1 MEETEKPKVKKIK
14 KPKTEK
20 VEKVEKVE
28 EPKLSEPPKQLDL
41 PFTPVEIVP
50 EEPKKEESKEVKD
63 LDEAGKSIGKTVG
76 ESENKNFLEG
86 LWKSILDLFK

>member
-1 MEETEKPKVKKIK
+1 MEETEKPKVKKSK
-14 KPKTEK
+14 KPKA
-20 VEKVEKVE
+20 EKVEKVE
-28 EPKLSEPPKQLDL
+28 EPKLSEPPKQLDV

-76 ESENKNFLEG
+76 ESENRNFLEW
-86 LWKSILDLFK
+86 LWKLILDLFK